1 MGEELLEIRVAG
13 GPDAS
18 AEETDRL
25 VTDLREELLELDVQ
39 AVEPVPAGPL
49 PAGAKGMPA
58 ADVASLAVALSDSA
72 AAATLVVTLRS
83 WSARNK
89 RRKVSIRLG
98 EHELA
103 VDDVSAEDATALI
116 KSWIE
121 LHGQR
126 RT

>member
-1 MGEELLEIRVAG
+1 MGEELLRIRVAG
-13 GPDAS
+13 WPDAS
-18 AEETDRL
+18 AEEMDRL

-58 ADVASLAVALSDSA
+58 ADVASLVVALSDLA
-72 AAATLVVTLRS
+72 AAATLVASLRS
-83 WSARNK
+83 WSARGK

-103 VDDVSAEDATALI
+103 VDDVSAKDATALI